1 MRNAAFLAV
10 GVFLILV
17 QANLYRVLAPLGAVV
32 DDSLGTSM
40 LHGATPSLVLP
51 LIIFLGVHEPSMGRG
66 ALLTAGIGYSLDLF
80 ASAPVGLFTFVSVAI
95 FVLARAAGVR
105 LTAQHWVTQASL
117 AMGFAVVE
125 GAIVLV
131 LLAIFG
137 SDAQRPLEMF
147 TVVPARAVSTAIFS
161 PFVFKLAQ
169 RLHTGS
175 LKTPEPVEGAPR

>member
-10 GVFLILV
+10 GLLLILA
-17 QANLYRVLAPLGAVV
+17 QANLFRLLAPVGDLLDGALGA
-32 DDSLGTSM
+32 GG

-66 ALLTAGIGYSLDLF
+66 ALLTAAMGYALDLF
-80 ASAPVGLFTFVSVAI
+80 ASAPLGLFTFVSVAV

-105 LTAQHWVTQASL
+105 LTAQHWLMQASL
-117 AMGFAVVE
+117 ALGFAIVE

-137 SDAQRPLEMF
+137 ADAQRPLDMVSV
-147 TVVPARAVSTAIFS
+147 TLPRALSTAAFS
-161 PFVFKLAQ
+161 PFIFKLAQ
-169 RLHTGS
+169 RLHQGS
-175 LKTPEPVEGAPR
+175 TNAPRTADGTTR